1 MKHLLLTVLLI
12 TACTTV
18 FSQKVVVEGTVTDTV
33 SVPLTAATV
42 VAMTPDSV
50 MSAFGMTDAS
60 GKFNLRIKG
69 PGRFLL
75 QVTYVGY
82 ETQWREFSL
91 DATLEK
97 RTLDPVRMSVSYAV
111 LPSVEISAER
121 DPMRISR
128 DTVDYNA
135 AAFRVQPGAP
145 VEDLLKKL
153 PGVEVQR
160 DGSVKAM
167 GETVQNVLVD
177 GKEFFGKDTR
187 IATKN
192 LPAEAVDRVQ
202 VFDKQSEMAEFT
214 GIKDGNEER
223 TINLKLKDT
232 HRHGYFGK
240 ADAGAG
246 TDYRYEGRMN
256 LNRFS
261 PGGRLSMIGM
271 ANNTNE
277 VGFSLNDYI
286 QMLGGMGAMMSGGG
300 FSFSM
305 NDGSVPLADERAG
318 SGIRTSLAGGLNFSK
333 DFSKNTELTA
343 SYFANQFKNDLY
355 QETVRLNLGTESIFS
370 NFERTNQYT
379 NSYGHNLNLNFKT
392 RPDSFQQIIVRA
404 GGGFSGSTLEN
415 IGLSYANTAV
425 GGESNRGTRYYE
437 AEGIRYNVQS
447 NFTWRRKFRKT
458 GRALVAQST
467 LNANNGGSDGLLDAV
482 NTFYLPQTLADTLA
496 QRQAVTDKGVQ
507 AGISL
512 AYTEPFG
519 DRKYL
524 EFSASTQNYSNTNTR
539 DFYDMVPGG
548 EQLNALLTNQFR
560 RGYRYDRAGLNLLV
574 NKGKQRLNAGFDVQQ
589 SILNNENLLTG
600 QPFNARFA
608 RLLPSA
614 NWEYEIRTGTRLN
627 ADYQTRFTEP
637 SPEQLQPA
645 VDNSNPLSIY
655 IGNPG
660 LRPEYVHELRTGFF
674 LYDQFSFTSFFAN
687 ITGTYIKDRITNATN
702 IDEFLRRTVTPV
714 NVSHETAIKG
724 NIQFGAPIKPLKIK
738 FNLKLNSR
746 YTQRLLY
753 LNNVL
758 NHVNDWRGGGDF
770 SVENR
775 RKDKVDALFGFR
787 LNNTTTHWSLNTVLN
802 QQFVNHQW
810 YTDVKYTP
818 TSKWLIETQFDYTIY
833 SAETFGERMV
843 VPLWKAG
850 ITRYILKNNRGRI
863 RVSAFDLLDKNISV
877 VRSSSLNYLEEQ
889 RSNTLNRYFLLTFG
903 YSLSG
908 FEQEKGGIHLK
919 ID

>member
-12 TACTTV
+12 TARTTV

-177 GKEFFGKDTR
+177 GKEFFGNDTR

-223 TINLKLKDT
+223 TINLKLKET

-355 QETVRLNLGTESIFS
+355 QETVRLNLGAEGLFS
-370 NFERTNQYT
+370 TFERTSPLS
-379 NSYGHNLNLNFKT
+379 NSHSHNLNVTFKT

-404 GGGFSGSTLEN
+404 GGGFSGSKFNN
-415 IGLSYANTAV
+415 IGLSYAGNSA
-425 GGESNRGTRYYE
+425 GLQLNEGANDYQSDGTRYS
-437 AEGIRYNVQS
+437 VQS
-447 NFTWRRKFRKT
+447 NITWRRRFRRA
-458 GRALVAQST
+458 GRALVAKT
-467 LNANNGGSDGLLDAV
+467 TINAHNGGSDGSLRAV
-482 NTFYLPQTLADTLA
+482 NTYFVPQTFADTLD
-496 QRQAVTDKGVQ
+496 QRQSNTDKGNQV
-507 AGISL
+507 GLSVE
-512 AYTEPFG
+512 YTEPVG
-519 DRKYL
+519 GKRYL
-524 EFSASTQNYSNTNTR
+524 GFSASTQNYANRNGR
-539 DFYDMVPGG
+539 DFYDIIPGG
-548 EQLNALLTNQFR
+548 DILNDLLSNQFR
-560 RGYRYDRAGLNLLV
+560 RGYRYDKGGLNLLV
-574 NKGKQRLNAGFDVQQ
+574 NQGKHRINAGFDLQQ

-614 NWEYEIRTGTRLN
+614 NWEYEPKTGTHVNL
-627 ADYQTRFTEP
+627 DYQTRFTEP

-660 LRPEYVHELRTGFF
+660 LRPEYVHEFRAGFF

-687 ITGTYIKDRITNATN
+687 LSAARTNDKITNATS
-702 IDEFLRRTVTPV
+702 IDEQLRRTTTPV
-714 NVSHETAIKG
+714 NVSHETALKASV
-724 NIQFGAPIKPLKIK
+724 QYGAPVKPLKLK

-753 LNNVL
+753 VNDKLNN
-758 NHVNDWRGGGDF
+758 VNDWRAGVDF
-770 SVENR
+770 SIENR
-775 RKDKVDALFGFR
+775 RKEKLDALLGFR
-787 LNNTTTHWSLNTVLN
+787 LNNTTTDWSLNTSLD
-802 QQFVNHQW
+802 QQFVNQQY
-810 YTDVKYTP
+810 YTDLKYTP
-818 TSKWLIETQFDYTIY
+818 SSKWLIETQFDYTIY

-863 RVSAFDLLDKNISV
+863 RVSAFDLLDKNISI